1 MTRARNLNIAVVCSS
16 NQNRSMEAH
25 SFLSKRGFK
34 VKSYGTGTHVK
45 LPGAS
50 HDKPNVYS
58 FETPYDQMY
67 RELAKKDPVLY
78 KQNGILHMLDRNRR
92 IKLCPQ
98 RFQDEH
104 DEMFDIV
111 ITAEERVY
119 DQVIEEMGRRDPES
133 YTPVHVINIDI
144 QDNHEEATLGAF
156 QICDLCEK
164 LEKLEDLDDD
174 ITFSLE
180 VFEKKLKRRVLHTV
194 AFY

>member
-1 MTRARNLNIAVVCSS
+1 MTRAKNLHIAVVCSS

-25 SFLSKRGFK
+25 SFLSKRGFN

-50 HDKPNVYS
+50 ADRPNIYS
-58 FETPYDQMY
+58 FDTPYDQMY
-67 RELAKKDPVLY
+67 RELARKDPILY
-78 KQNGILHMLDRNRR
+78 KQNGILSMLDRNRR

-98 RFQDEH
+98 RFQDEF
-104 DEMFDIV
+104 EEKFDIV

-119 DQVIEEMGRRDPES
+119 DQVIEEMSRRDPETYS
-133 YTPVHVINIDI
+133 PMHVINIDI

-164 LEKLEDLDDD
+164 LEKLDDLDDD

-180 VFEKKLKRRVLHTV
+180 LFEKKLKKRILHTV